1 MSALSSQFIKG
12 LTNPRG
18 NLGDFAHASKL
29 FVDADMRLAPKVK
42 FLYYVSFIIN
52 TAALPNV
59 SFKFKHQNEI
69 NMLVKRAD
77 LPKFTIATETL
88 NQYNRKKVVQNKI
101 DYNPV
106 NISFHDDNLGVTR
119 QLWENYFKYYYA
131 DPTAAT
137 DATSKYRR
145 NAMKNSST
153 IMTPYGLDNNS
164 TIPFFDKI
172 VIYQMGKGAWNSY
185 TLVNPLIT
193 AWNHDQMDY
202 SANAPVENNM
212 TVAYEAVSY
221 ASGQVS
227 QNNPPGFASEH
238 YDTMPSP
245 LSVAGGGTRTL
256 FGAGG
261 VLAGASGVFGDL
273 SSGKAFESPLNF
285 ISTAISAVNTY
296 QNAKSLTKSGVTS
309 ELTGIA
315 VKGMGAIASS
325 GVSGVKN
332 TAFPVQDTSSTT
344 TVAKP
349 RTL

>member
-1 MSALSSQFIKG
+1 MSALSSQLVSG
-12 LTNPRG
+12 MLNPRG

-42 FLYYVSFIIN
+42 FLYYVSFVIN

-69 NMLVKRAD
+69 NMLVKRVD
-77 LPKFTIATETL
+77 LPKFNVSTETL

-101 DYNPV
+101 EYYPV
-106 NISFHDDNLGVTR
+106 NISFHDDNFGVSR

-131 DPTAAT
+131 DPTAAK
-137 DATSKYRR
+137 DATTKYKR
-145 NAMKNSST
+145 NASKDNST
-153 IMTPYGLDNNS
+153 ILTPYGLDNNS
-164 TIPFFDKI
+164 TIPFFSEI

-185 TLVNPLIT
+185 SLVNPLIT
-193 AWNHDQMDY
+193 NWNHDQLDY

-221 ASGQVS
+221 NSGVVS
-227 QNNPPGFASEH
+227 QNNPPGFGSEH

-245 LSVAGGGTRTL
+245 LSVAGGGTRSL

-261 VLAGASGVFGDL
+261 VLSGAGSVLGDIA
-273 SSGKAFESPLNF
+273 SGKAFDSPLNF
-285 ISTAISAVNTY
+285 VSTAIKAVNTY
-296 QNAKSLTKSGVTS
+296 QNAKNLTKSGITS

-315 VKGMGAIASS
+315 VKSMGSIAAS
-325 GVSGVKN
+325 GVSGIKN
-332 TAFPVQDTSSTT
+332 TAFPVQDTSTG
-344 TVAKP
+344 V
-349 RTL
+349 TLASLRKI